1 MSTWEGPS
9 SGWPGGS
16 PASVAVAHRP
26 EVMEVIELI
35 EGEKDIYK
43 LVNLLDL
50 DSEQQRFL
58 FTVGDVDG
66 LQGLTKLLRDRIET
80 WRKER
85 VDDFTKQV

>member
-1 MSTWEGPS
+1 
-9 SGWPGGS
+9 
-16 PASVAVAHRP
+16 
-26 EVMEVIELI
+26 MEVIELI